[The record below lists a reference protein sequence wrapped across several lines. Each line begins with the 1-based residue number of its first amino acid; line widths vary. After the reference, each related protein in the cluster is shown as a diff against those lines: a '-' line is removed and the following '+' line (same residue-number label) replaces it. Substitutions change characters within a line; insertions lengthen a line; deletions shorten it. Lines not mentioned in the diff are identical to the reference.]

1 MAFILLLTAVGDPF
15 LTKYTDKLL
24 GAVAGEQFVGVL
36 PLGTVNNAG
45 QQWVSDLGQ
54 SVVIE
59 VVQIAGAVLAGE
71 LVDESYYFTLSRGM
85 SRKTYILVKFYA
97 LHIVL
102 TFALALAVLVNF
114 LTTYAVFNGANFRR
128 LIAASAL
135 WLVYVSFIITAVAAL
150 VVTTSS
156 TVSLGAFGI
165 GGCGVMGWCSK
176 V

>member
-1 MAFILLLTAVGDPF
+1 MAFIFLLTAVGDPF

-59 VVQIAGAVLAGE
+59 VVLIAG
-71 LVDESYYFTLSRGM
+71 T
-85 SRKTYILVKFYA
+85 
-97 LHIVL
+97 VL

>member
-1 MAFILLLTAVGDPF
+1 MAFIFLLTAVGDPF

-59 VVQIAGAVLAGE
+59 VVLIAG
-71 LVDESYYFTLSRGM
+71 T
-85 SRKTYILVKFYA
+85 
-97 LHIVL
+97 VL
-102 TFALALAVLVNF
+102 TFALALTVLVNF
-114 LTTYAVFNGANFRR
+114 LTTYAVFNEANFQR

-165 GGCGVMGWCSK
+165 GGSGVMGWCSK

>member
-1 MAFILLLTAVGDPF
+1 MAFIFLLTAVGDPF

-59 VVQIAGAVLAGE
+59 VVLIAG
-71 LVDESYYFTLSRGM
+71 T
-85 SRKTYILVKFYA
+85 
-97 LHIVL
+97 VL
-102 TFALALAVLVNF
+102 TFALALTVLVNF
-114 LTTYAVFNGANFRR
+114 LTTYAVFNEANFQR